1 MSTLISFLMIS
12 TFSDVTD
19 VALCHNPI
27 NESFF
32 STISNRDLNVGAYW
46 VKLIYHNNSEL
57 LKSAWEMSRE
67 QKSPQEI
74 VSSFIIPR
82 LSLKI
87 PKKLLEKRRR
97 KFSTKMTV
105 LRCFIFMNNKIKF
118 RRLR

>member
-1 MSTLISFLMIS
+1 MK
-12 TFSDVTD
+12 V
-19 VALCHNPI
+19 
-27 NESFF
+27 FF

-105 LRCFIFMNNKIKF
+105 LF
-118 RRLR
+118 L